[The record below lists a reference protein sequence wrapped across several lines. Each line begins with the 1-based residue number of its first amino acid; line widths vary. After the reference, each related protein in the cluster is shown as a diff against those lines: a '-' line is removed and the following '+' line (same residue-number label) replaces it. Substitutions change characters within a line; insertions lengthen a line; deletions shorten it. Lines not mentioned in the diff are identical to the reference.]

1 MDKKNK
7 PFISAE
13 QNIPEITVTSIVL
26 GIILALVMCAAN
38 AYLGLYAGMTVS
50 ASIPAAVISM
60 GILKGLLK
68 RGTILENNVV
78 QTMAS
83 AGQSVAAGIIFT
95 MPALIIAR
103 VWADFDYWTVTLI
116 AASGGVLGVLFM
128 VPMRR
133 MLIAGDI
140 KELTYPEGVACA
152 EVLQAGEQGGGGIL
166 RVVFAVLFGL
176 GYKVLTGGVTLIK
189 GTVEGA
195 CYWGRSLVYGGM
207 DISPALVGVGYIV
220 GLEVALLVFLGGA
233 VGWLLIIPLMALN
246 HPAAAGVAAMDH
258 AYALW
263 KDYVRFVGVG
273 GMIVGGLWS
282 IWSIRKGML
291 AGVKEITA
299 LMARKSAG
307 YTAPPRT
314 DRDMRYTYLVLIL
327 AAAALLVYFIY
338 YQLTGRAS
346 YALPATLVMIVAAFF
361 FVAVSSYI
369 VGLIGSSN
377 NPVSGMTICT
387 VLFASVIMLLLGLKG
402 VPAIV
407 ATLGVAG
414 VVCCAACTAGDVSQD
429 LKTGQLVG
437 ATPAA
442 QQWTMMIGALAA
454 AFVISPVLSLLHHA
468 YGIGT
473 GAPGSLKAPQ
483 ASLFAKITEAMFA
496 PGANLPWGMISL
508 GIVGAVGLIL
518 LNQWLEAKKYS
529 FRAYLMPVAVGIYL
543 PWSLSLP
550 ILLGGIIHSL
560 AERKLKKTGAA
571 AAQRAGTQA
580 GVLFSSGL
588 IAGESIAGILLAIP
602 IVAGSKLPYEI
613 SALTAHDGLFSLVS
627 VLLLALLLV
636 VLYTVSFRGKL
647 ASDRS
652 LHA

>member
-1 MDKKNK
+1 MDKNIK
-7 PFISAE
+7 PFISADRKL
-13 QNIPEITVTSIVL
+13 PEVTVTAVGL
-26 GIILALVMCAAN
+26 GLVLALVMCAAN

-60 GILKGLLK
+60 GILKGIFR
-68 RGTILENNVV
+68 RGTILENNIV

-95 MPALIIAR
+95 MPALIISKM
-103 VWADFDYWTVTLI
+103 WTGFDYWTVTLI

-133 MLIAGDI
+133 MLIAGDS

-152 EVLQAGEQGGGGIL
+152 EVLQAGEKGGGGIL
-166 RVVFAVLFGL
+166 QVFFAVLFG
-176 GYKVLTGGVTLIK
+176 GAYKLLTGGVTVIK

-195 CYWGRSLVYGGM
+195 RFLGNSLFYGGL

-220 GLEVALLVFLGGA
+220 GFEVALLVFLGGA
-233 VGWLLIIPLMALN
+233 AGWLLVIPVMALY
-246 HPAAAGVAAMDH
+246 HPAAAGVSAMDH
-258 AYALW
+258 AYTLW
-263 KDYVRFVGVG
+263 SEYVRFIGVG

-282 IWSIRKGML
+282 IWSIRRGML
-291 AGVKEITA
+291 AGVREIAALFAKKTA
-299 LMARKSAG
+299 A
-307 YTAPPRT
+307 YQAPLRT
-314 DRDMRYTYLVLIL
+314 DRDMGFKQLLFIL
-327 AAAALLVYFIY
+327 AAVAILVFYIY
-338 YQLTGRAS
+338 YHLTRQVS
-346 YALPATLVMIVAAFF
+346 YALPSTLVMIVAAFF

-387 VLFASVIMLLLGLKG
+387 VLFAALIMILLGLKG
-402 VPAIV
+402 PAAIV

-442 QQWTMMIGALAA
+442 QQWTMMLGALAA
-454 AFVISPVLSLLHHA
+454 AFVISPVLSLLHRA

-483 ASLFAKITEAMFA
+483 ASLFAKIAEAMFSPTA
-496 PGANLPWGMISL
+496 RLPWGMIGL
-508 GIVGAVGLIL
+508 GIAAAIGLIL
-518 LNQWLEAKKYS
+518 LNQWLEARKYS
-529 FRAYLMPVAVGIYL
+529 FRAYIMPVAVGIYL
-543 PWSLSLP
+543 PWSLSFP
-550 ILLGGIIHSL
+550 ILFGGIIYYL
-560 AERKLKKTGAA
+560 ADRKLKQTGSAA
-571 AAQRAGTQA
+571 AHQAGTQA

-588 IAGESIAGILLAIP
+588 IAGESLAGILLAIP

-613 SALTAHDGLFSLVS
+613 KALTAHDGLFSLVS
-627 VLLLALLLV
+627 VLLLAVMLY
-636 VLYTVSFRGKL
+636 VLYAVGFKKKTGINP
-647 ASDRS
+647 
-652 LHA
+652 